1 MAAKQKKQE
10 RPEQPHRLRRV
21 RVIHFL
27 LLAAL
32 SVAIYANALRGEFV
46 FDDAVQVV
54 RNESIRSLENLPR
67 AFTEGVW
74 SFADKNNTWN
84 NRYYR
89 PMQTVIFAL
98 VYQVAE
104 LSPLPYHVASLL
116 LHIAACILIYLLCVE
131 LGWTGSGGLLAASF
145 FAVHPVHTEAVS
157 WIAGVTEVAC
167 GVFYFG
173 GLLALL
179 RSLRLKSLLWTAVGL
194 GCFLLALFSKEMAAT
209 FPVVA
214 LVLLRMRRA
223 DLDLTQKKSLVAVV
237 PYVVV
242 LIGYL
247 LARVAA
253 LGTGFTGTFRE
264 HANLLDWLT
273 LEIWMFGRYVRYAFV
288 PYPLVAMP
296 LTPLYFP
303 DRVVST
309 LVYASVIAAVVLVL
323 VLSRRA
329 IRDGL
334 LWFAMFAVMLT
345 PAFYFKGITGGFIYA
360 ERYLYLAS
368 FPAVVLVSLFVLR
381 LPPRASA
388 AVAIV
393 LVALSSAAVILRNP
407 DWRSDEVVYSRSVEA
422 NPDSLYAWLGLATAR
437 TNLGNYSGAENAL
450 RKAERLLS
458 DTRYIQLPDSGY
470 RVYLGLGTVAARRN
484 MPDEAKSHLIKALE
498 LNPQG
503 ENAYTILAGILMNFE
518 RNAAAAMPL
527 LKKAIELDPLDDQAR
542 DSMGVALYNVGRYE
556 EAVGH
561 FQEALRINPQSE
573 LAQQHLQRVMQKLG
587 RR

>member
-1 MAAKQKKQE
+1 
-10 RPEQPHRLRRV
+10 
-21 RVIHFL
+21 
-27 LLAAL
+27 
-32 SVAIYANALRGEFV
+32 
-46 FDDAVQVV
+46 
-54 RNESIRSLENLPR
+54 
-67 AFTEGVW
+67 
-74 SFADKNNTWN
+74 
-84 NRYYR
+84 
-89 PMQTVIFAL
+89 
-98 VYQVAE
+98 
-104 LSPLPYHVASLL
+104 
-116 LHIAACILIYLLCVE
+116 
-131 LGWTGSGGLLAASF
+131 
-145 FAVHPVHTEAVS
+145 
-157 WIAGVTEVAC
+157 
-167 GVFYFG
+167 
-173 GLLALL
+173 
-179 RSLRLKSLLWTAVGL
+179 
-194 GCFLLALFSKEMAAT
+194 
-209 FPVVA
+209 
-214 LVLLRMRRA
+214 
-223 DLDLTQKKSLVAVV
+223 
-237 PYVVV
+237 
-242 LIGYL
+242 
-247 LARVAA
+247 
-253 LGTGFTGTFRE
+253 
-264 HANLLDWLT
+264 
-273 LEIWMFGRYVRYAFV
+273 
-288 PYPLVAMP
+288 
-296 LTPLYFP
+296 
-303 DRVVST
+303 
-309 LVYASVIAAVVLVL
+309 
-323 VLSRRA
+323 
-329 IRDGL
+329 
-334 LWFAMFAVMLT
+334 MFAVMLT

>member
-242 LIGYL
+242 LIG
-247 LARVAA
+247 
-253 LGTGFTGTFRE
+253 
-264 HANLLDWLT
+264 
-273 LEIWMFGRYVRYAFV
+273 
-288 PYPLVAMP
+288 
-296 LTPLYFP
+296 
-303 DRVVST
+303 
-309 LVYASVIAAVVLVL
+309 
-323 VLSRRA
+323 
-329 IRDGL
+329 
-334 LWFAMFAVMLT
+334 
-345 PAFYFKGITGGFIYA
+345 
-360 ERYLYLAS
+360 
-368 FPAVVLVSLFVLR
+368 
-381 LPPRASA
+381 
-388 AVAIV
+388 
-393 LVALSSAAVILRNP
+393 
-407 DWRSDEVVYSRSVEA
+407 
-422 NPDSLYAWLGLATAR
+422 
-437 TNLGNYSGAENAL
+437 
-450 RKAERLLS
+450 
-458 DTRYIQLPDSGY
+458 
-470 RVYLGLGTVAARRN
+470 
-484 MPDEAKSHLIKALE
+484 
-498 LNPQG
+498 
-503 ENAYTILAGILMNFE
+503 
-518 RNAAAAMPL
+518 
-527 LKKAIELDPLDDQAR
+527 
-542 DSMGVALYNVGRYE
+542 
-556 EAVGH
+556 
-561 FQEALRINPQSE
+561 
-573 LAQQHLQRVMQKLG
+573 
-587 RR
+587 